1 MNKIVKTVSAVLC
14 TLLILAMLAGMF
26 LPLFAE
32 EAEPLRFTGEDGVM
46 LTVAPDLLSSDF
58 ADVSFEAHFT
68 PLREGDTEHEGSYNA
83 IKSALPEGYALDSAY
98 FYAIVTAEDYP
109 QYDAEAGTVINPA
122 LFEKSPT
129 LWLPLTETQQGYK
142 ELQLFV
148 ITYTYES
155 ALVEGESRTYG
166 GAEYLTTEGS
176 GYGYIALCHAVDES
190 GAPLLLQWY
199 EKGAVGAVW
208 SFVRNFWGLL
218 VLLTAAVVITVFMFR
233 PLRSRKPASE
243 APEDAEAAGEA
254 PAEEIGEAPED
265 KAAGEAPADEAGE
278 APEGTEAAGEA
289 PAKETGEAPENKAAG
304 EVTEGEAAREL
315 SADETGKEAGDE
327 SK

>member
-1 MNKIVKTVSAVLC
+1 MNKIVKTVSAVRC

-58 ADVSFEAHFT
+58 ADVSFEARFT
-68 PLREGDTEHEGSYNA
+68 PLRGGDTEHEGSYNA

-155 ALVEGESRTYG
+155 ALVEGERRTYG

-233 PLRSRKPASE
+233 PLRSKKPAGE
-243 APEDAEAAGEA
+243 APENAEAAGET
-254 PAEEIGEAPED
+254 
-265 KAAGEAPADEAGE
+265 PADEAGE

-289 PAKETGEAPENKAAG
+289 SADEAGEAPED
-304 EVTEGEAAREL
+304 TEAAREL

>member
-32 EAEPLRFTGEDGVM
+32 EAEPLRFTGEDGVK

-58 ADVSFEAHFT
+58 ADVSFEARFT

-155 ALVEGESRTYG
+155 ALVEGERRTYS

-233 PLRSRKPASE
+233 PLRSKKS
-243 APEDAEAAGEA
+243 AGEA
-254 PAEEIGEAPED
+254 PENAEAVGEAPADEAGEAPED
-265 KAAGEAPADEAGE
+265 KAAGEAPAE
-278 APEGTEAAGEA
+278 
-289 PAKETGEAPENKAAG
+289 ETGEAPEDKAAG
-304 EVTEGEAAREL
+304 EVPEGEAAREL

>member
-1 MNKIVKTVSAVLC
+1 M
-14 TLLILAMLAGMF
+14 
-26 LPLFAE
+26 
-32 EAEPLRFTGEDGVM
+32 
-46 LTVAPDLLSSDF
+46 
-58 ADVSFEAHFT
+58 
-68 PLREGDTEHEGSYNA
+68 
-83 IKSALPEGYALDSAY
+83 
-98 FYAIVTAEDYP
+98 
-109 QYDAEAGTVINPA
+109 
-122 LFEKSPT
+122 
-129 LWLPLTETQQGYK
+129 
-142 ELQLFV
+142 

-155 ALVEGESRTYG
+155 ALVEGERRTYG

-233 PLRSRKPASE
+233 PLRSKKPAGE
-243 APEDAEAAGEA
+243 APENAEAAGET
-254 PAEEIGEAPED
+254 
-265 KAAGEAPADEAGE
+265 PADEAGE

-289 PAKETGEAPENKAAG
+289 SADEAGEAPED
-304 EVTEGEAAREL
+304 TEAAREL